1 MTANRKALIEYRL
14 LQARDSIREA
24 DILLQAG
31 MSLRSVMNRLYY
43 AMFYAVLAL
52 LQEKEMGTSKHSG
65 AIALFDREYVKTG
78 TFSKEMSKVLHRA
91 FALRQKGD
99 YMEDTEVTSRDIEEI
114 RPIAEDFVA
123 DVEKHLIPAVNT
135 SYASK
140 PSTSRSQK
148 PGSS

>member
-1 MTANRKALIEYRL
+1 MTGNRKALIEYRL
-14 LQARDSIREA
+14 TQARDSIREA
-24 DILLQAG
+24 DVLQHSG

-78 TFSKEMSKVLHRA
+78 SFPKEMSKILHRA

-99 YMEDTEVTSRDIEEI
+99 YMEETEVTIKDIEEI
-114 RPIAEDFVA
+114 RPRAEEFVA
-123 DVEKHLIPAVNT
+123 GVEKHLIHECHV
-135 SYASK
+135 
-140 PSTSRSQK
+140 
-148 PGSS
+148 